1 MSTSPAT
8 LPVPNH
14 VEQSAA
20 VFWWY
25 ARSYRRAWRATIT
38 TGLLNPIFF
47 LLSMGILLGE
57 LVDDNNADLGGLTY
71 LEFVAPGLIAALAMQ
86 IGTNEGSFPVAAGIR
101 WAKTYHAVVATP
113 VRVHELFSGLLSWAA
128 ARIFAA
134 AALFA
139 GVAAIAGSFLS
150 PLAALTPFAAVLC
163 GLAFAAPMAALA
175 GGVENHAALTAVF
188 RFLLLPIFL
197 FSGTF
202 FPIERLPDWLEPVAW
217 ATPLWHG
224 VELCRDLS
232 TGDLETLPTLGTR
245 RLSGRDHARKL
256 GAGRSPHLTKAAGV
270 STVAAPPPRRGIPLW
285 GPLAGRLVY
294 RNVVVGRRAWLLVLS
309 GFFEPVF
316 FLLGIGLGVGALVGD
331 VSYGGELVPYK
342 EFVAP
347 AMLAASAMNGAVYES
362 TINVFAKLKW
372 MKTYDGVLATP
383 LGIRDVA
390 LGELIYALMRG
401 AIYAVG
407 FVVVMLAMGL
417 VESWWA
423 VLAVPA
429 AILVGAAFA
438 ALGLIGVTF
447 MRSWPDF
454 AMIELV
460 SLPLFLFSATFV
472 PLSDYPA
479 AAQWIVPLTP
489 LYHGVELLRALT
501 LGTVGWAT
509 LGHVA
514 YLAVMT
520 VVGLAIADGRL
531 EKLLLK

>member
-1 MSTSPAT
+1 M
-8 LPVPNH
+8 
-14 VEQSAA
+14 
-20 VFWWY
+20 FWWY

-47 LLSMGILLGE
+47 LVSMGILLGE
-57 LVDDNNADLGGLTY
+57 LVDEGDADLGGLTY

-128 ARIFAA
+128 ARILSAA
-134 AALFA
+134 VLFA
-139 GVAAIAGSFLS
+139 GVAAVAGAFLS

-188 RFLLLPIFL
+188 RFLLPPSSSSRARSSPS
-197 FSGTF
+197 SGCPT
-202 FPIERLPDWLEPVAW
+202 
-217 ATPLWHG
+217 G
-224 VELCRDLS
+224 SSLS
-232 TGDLETLPTLGTR
+232 PGR
-245 RLSGRDHARKL
+245 RLSGTASSFAAISRRARSRRCRPS
-256 GAGRSPHLTKAAGV
+256 ATSRISSPSRSRLRCSPSASSPGSSCREHRRRSAA
-270 STVAAPPPRRGIPLW
+270 SIPLW
-285 GPLAGRLVY
+285 GPLAAARLP
-294 RNVVVGRRAWLLVLS
+294 NVVVGRRAWPLVLS

-401 AIYAVG
+401 GIYAVG

-417 VESWWA
+417 VASWWA

-454 AMIELV
+454 ALIELV
-460 SLPLFLFSATFV
+460 TLPLFLFSVTFV
-472 PLSDYPA
+472 PLADYPD
-479 AAQWIVPLTP
+479 AAQWIVPGRRCT
-489 LYHGVELLRALT
+489 
-501 LGTVGWAT
+501 TVSSWS
-509 LGHVA
+509 
-514 YLAVMT
+514 
-520 VVGLAIADGRL
+520 GR
-531 EKLLLK
+531 